1 MFKAT
6 DLLIQPHN
14 LYKETCTNLSLSI
27 KNSYVLKLS
36 VHITQKEQTFEFRR
50 KMHHFYF
57 FERIYMQRKFNSSLS
72 FLSFPLFKIPMQCFL
87 A

>member
-14 LYKETCTNLSLSI
+14 LYMETCTNLSLSI
-27 KNSYVLKLS
+27 KNSYGLKLS

-50 KMHHFYF
+50 KMHLLF
-57 FERIYMQRKFNSSLS
+57 F
-72 FLSFPLFKIPMQCFL
+72 
-87 A
+87 